1 MPLANRPPTRTLA
14 RHPDLSQLKRQAKEL
29 LTAFEAGEPEAVA
42 EATRHY
48 RGAKAG
54 MFALHHAQL
63 VLARSYGFDSWPKLK
78 AYVDGITVGRL
89 IDAVR
94 AGDIDTVRPML
105 SVRPELAHMDA
116 SENDEHRALHHA
128 VLQRQP
134 AIVELLMEHGAD
146 AQKGIWPHR
155 DATSPLTIALERDYT
170 EIVDIIRAAE
180 SRRQGRGGDRTVA
193 TADTLPAR
201 NDEGT
206 ARWAVATGNAD
217 WLRAR
222 HAQGS
227 LPDESGLISLA
238 VTSRWPEVLRVLLEL
253 GFDPDERERVGD
265 LEEVV
270 QSWGGPLREC
280 ASTGDLVLADILLE
294 HGANPNTN
302 VYAASSAMQEALR
315 RHDAAMVELLEK
327 RGGIVNATTAAY
339 LGWSERVR
347 QLFADEESGCLHI
360 DAVSP
365 GGNVTEHVL
374 EAATDAGHVELVRMA
389 LAHLDWPPGDARWQG
404 ALMRPLGRHTASD
417 RDRYVECFRMIV
429 DRSGIDLPWRFG
441 RTLLHD
447 VAANWPRTAPMGAD
461 DRLAF
466 AQILLEKEAPLDS
479 RDDLLKSTP
488 LGWACRWGHAELV
501 SLLLAHGADPIEP
514 DAEPWATPRAWAEKM
529 GHQRVL
535 EILVQH

>member
-1 MPLANRPPTRTLA
+1 MPLANRPPTRALA

-180 SRRQGRGGDRTVA
+180 SRRQGRGGDRS
-193 TADTLPAR
+193 D
-201 NDEGT
+201 
-206 ARWAVATGNAD
+206 
-217 WLRAR
+217 
-222 HAQGS
+222 
-227 LPDESGLISLA
+227 
-238 VTSRWPEVLRVLLEL
+238 
-253 GFDPDERERVGD
+253 
-265 LEEVV
+265 
-270 QSWGGPLREC
+270 
-280 ASTGDLVLADILLE
+280 
-294 HGANPNTN
+294 
-302 VYAASSAMQEALR
+302 
-315 RHDAAMVELLEK
+315 
-327 RGGIVNATTAAY
+327 
-339 LGWSERVR
+339 
-347 QLFADEESGCLHI
+347 
-360 DAVSP
+360 
-365 GGNVTEHVL
+365 
-374 EAATDAGHVELVRMA
+374 
-389 LAHLDWPPGDARWQG
+389 
-404 ALMRPLGRHTASD
+404 GRD
-417 RDRYVECFRMIV
+417 C
-429 DRSGIDLPWRFG
+429 
-441 RTLLHD
+441 
-447 VAANWPRTAPMGAD
+447 
-461 DRLAF
+461 
-466 AQILLEKEAPLDS
+466 
-479 RDDLLKSTP
+479 
-488 LGWACRWGHAELV
+488 
-501 SLLLAHGADPIEP
+501 
-514 DAEPWATPRAWAEKM
+514 
-529 GHQRVL
+529 
-535 EILVQH
+535 